1 MRGNSCSFRLLAAV
15 PKVQV
20 LQHITD
26 EYYQIETANGFKIL
40 VARLLGIDA
49 AQVLALQDLR
59 EAANL
64 LYRDTISQKHADTS
78 RLSLELDTR
87 SLAVGKLHRPGSL
100 QAISERAIILGGS
113 RGSVA
118 QAEAKDKGDD
128 TKDTKKKV
136 LSIEL
141 LVKHLM
147 QVSLSDCDIGSG
159 NKQRHVDFAEYR
171 DMTWQ
176 PCR

>member
-1 MRGNSCSFRLLAAV
+1 MRRNSCSFRLLAAV

-87 SLAVGKLHRPGSL
+87 SLAVGKLHKPGSL
-100 QAISERAIILGGS
+100 QAISERAIILGGTGVQWLKP
-113 RGSVA
+113 RRR
-118 QAEAKDKGDD
+118 
-128 TKDTKKKV
+128 TK
-136 LSIEL
+136 
-141 LVKHLM
+141 
-147 QVSLSDCDIGSG
+147 
-159 NKQRHVDFAEYR
+159 A
-171 DMTWQ
+171 MTRKTPRKRFCPSSCWSNI
-176 PCR
+176 